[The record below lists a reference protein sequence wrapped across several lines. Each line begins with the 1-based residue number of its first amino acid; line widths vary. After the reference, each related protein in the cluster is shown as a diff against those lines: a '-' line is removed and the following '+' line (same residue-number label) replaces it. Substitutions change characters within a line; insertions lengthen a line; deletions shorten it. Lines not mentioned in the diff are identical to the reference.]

1 MDSPKAKIPVY
12 PWILFEL
19 RLSPVLHRGTRV
31 ARDCGAYMGSVALFT
46 ETIFVAE
53 SRGRI
58 SQTWLAGTWLI
69 SAVIFIVIAIIY
81 YFLCRWKYS
90 SRMTCDSGFNIN
102 YIVRVKEGQ
111 KKNKHIRTHWN
122 MLLYSQTFHT
132 DQRWRHC
139 ATDDR
144 EARLSG
150 ATERTVFKYLLQM
163 WKFRCNQGR
172 T

>member
-1 MDSPKAKIPVY
+1 M
-12 PWILFEL
+12 
-19 RLSPVLHRGTRV
+19 

-111 KKNKHIRTHWN
+111 KKKTSTYAHTETCFSTAKRFTRT
-122 MLLYSQTFHT
+122 SGGATV
-132 DQRWRHC
+132 RWTTERRGSV
-139 ATDDR
+139 AP
-144 EARLSG
+144 LSG
-150 ATERTVFKYLLQM
+150 PFSSTCY
-163 WKFRCNQGR
+163 RCENSDAIKEGLKQGR
-172 T
+172 FQSYFRKLSHVLVTC